1 MIVYGR
7 LKTQKEVELSALKVV
22 AVTYERWS
30 VRRGSKGSDLTWK
43 LLISEKLVAE
53 ERWSQGSTV
62 LQFSRACLNT
72 TLTVFIF
79 SLRAT

>member
-53 ERWSQGSTV
+53 ERWSQPEVRLYYNFPGHV
-62 LQFSRACLNT
+62 
-72 TLTVFIF
+72 
-79 SLRAT
+79 